1 MKDSDKHVPG
11 ILEIMA
17 SDRQPIQEMTGL
29 SDMLLRGRICSL
41 LVNEPHVH
49 AALAQVLGCS
59 ITDVDFLTPGETKF
73 NTLNG
78 VVTVVYFAPQHGGKW
93 LGSEIIDAGLEVRR
107 LPKRVYDE
115 KETILIVQGWD
126 EDAGGHM
133 RTLPNMSVFLSR
145 RSVMI
150 GKDGTRAINVREQ
163 VSKAVG
169 WFDISL

>member
-1 MKDSDKHVPG
+1 MNDNDHIPG
-11 ILEIMA
+11 ILDILAED
-17 SDRQPIQEMTGL
+17 SKPIQEMTGL
-29 SDMLLRGRICSL
+29 DDMLLPGRICSL

-59 ITDVDFLTPGETKF
+59 ITDVDFLTPGETDF

-78 VVTVVYFAPQHGGKW
+78 VVTVVYFAPKHGDKW

-115 KETILIVQGWD
+115 KKTILIVQGWD
-126 EDAGGHM
+126 EDAGNHM
-133 RTLPNMSVFLSR
+133 RTLPSMSVFLSR
-145 RSVMI
+145 RCVMI
-150 GKDGTRAINVREQ
+150 AKDGKSAINVREQ
-163 VSKAVG
+163 AAKAIG